1 MFPIILTIEGNIGA
15 GKSTLITKLIENLRN
30 DINSNRKIIYLQEP
44 VDEWCKIKSKDNLN
58 MLELFYSNPKKY
70 AFAFQMMAFIS
81 RMAKLKQAMSNNK
94 NSIIICERSIFTDRE
109 VFAKMLYEDGLILEE
124 EYQIYNKWFTH
135 FANEIKPSGI
145 IYLKTDPN
153 ISDERI
159 KKRNRLGENIDI
171 QYLQKCHKYHEDW
184 IQSYENIS
192 HLLIIDYSY
201 SKPEDIIPV
210 LKNYIKNINTIIE
223 NDDEKNNEFNEF
235 NEFDYLNFKF
245 ITFIVIIGILISVI
259 LY

>member
-44 VDEWCKIKSKDNLN
+44 VDEWSKIKSKDNLN
-58 MLELFYSNPKKY
+58 MLELFYSNSKKY

-81 RMAKLKQAMSNNK
+81 RMAKLKQAMCNNK

-124 EYQIYNKWFTH
+124 EYQIYNKWFVH

-153 ISDERI
+153 ITDARI

-171 QYLQKCHKYHEDW
+171 QYLEKCHKYHEDW

-223 NDDEKNNEFNEF
+223 NDNEKYNEF
-235 NEFDYLNFKF
+235 NEFDYLNLKF
-245 ITFIVIIGILISVI
+245 ITFLVITGILISII

>member
-44 VDEWCKIKSKDNLN
+44 VDEWSKIKSKDNLN
-58 MLELFYSNPKKY
+58 MLELFYSNSKKY

-81 RMAKLKQAMSNNK
+81 RMAKLKQAMCNNK

-153 ISDERI
+153 ISDARI
-159 KKRNRLGENIDI
+159 KKRNRQEEENINLSYIKDV
-171 QYLQKCHKYHEDW
+171 HNYHEKW
-184 IQSYENIS
+184 LKKNSYNICT
-192 HLLIIDYSY
+192 LDG
-201 SKPEDIIPV
+201 
-210 LKNYIKNINTIIE
+210 NIE
-223 NDDEKNNEFNEF
+223 NYKAHAEKIE
-235 NEFDYLNFKF
+235 NF
-245 ITFIVIIGILISVI
+245 INIVS
-259 LY
+259 